1 MDPFY
6 QIRENTLRLP
16 GVKGTHVFLH
26 VSDTHVST
34 LDALCRALNC
44 QPADLLEYVPEED
57 FAAEG
62 E

>member
-34 LDALCRALNC
+34 LDALS
-44 QPADLLEYVPEED
+44 P
-57 FAAEG
+57 
-62 E
+62 